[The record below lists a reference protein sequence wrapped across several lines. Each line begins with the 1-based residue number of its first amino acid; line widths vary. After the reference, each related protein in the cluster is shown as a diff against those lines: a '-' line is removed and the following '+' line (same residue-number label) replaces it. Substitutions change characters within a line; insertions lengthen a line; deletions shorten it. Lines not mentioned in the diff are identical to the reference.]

1 MESSARLPDFGN
13 PAIRREQCVDGPPK
27 RIRGPAC
34 GDNGADRHSE
44 RVDPGIGTTRR
55 VHPDGMVQQAQQ
67 HRLDFALHCSRVGLN
82 LPAREVSA
90 VIVETGEDRP
100 VHRDE
105 I

>member
-1 MESSARLPDFGN
+1 MEPAARFPNFGH
-13 PAIRREQCVDGPPK
+13 PAIRREQRVHGSPK

-34 GDNGADRHSE
+34 GDDGADRHSE

-55 VHPDGMVQQAQQ
+55 VHPDGMVQEAQQ
-67 HRLDFALHCSRVGLN
+67 HRLDFALHRSRVRLY
-82 LPAREVSA
+82 LPASEASA

-100 VHRDE
+100 VHHAE